1 MSTFLAMLT
10 GFPWSMD
17 SALAR
22 GSRSLSMRSATFR
35 RNLALAS

>member
-1 MSTFLAMLT
+1 MSTFLEMLT

-22 GSRSLSMRSATFR
+22 GSKSLSMRSAILR
-35 RNLALAS
+35 RNTALAS